1 MKFLISGISILALTQ
16 IIFDVLEAKHKSEKR
31 RKMFQRILWQGSPIV
46 LGMATLGLFYWRKKI
61 LTGKNLETGNNSS
74 RFQVLDAKNSVLDQR
89 YHRGCLD
96 RAGVKISELD
106 TPCPM
111 GGCRSEVWKEPI
123 ILQNAPV
130 EFLRVHWRTNCRDR
144 LRYHHAWDLFRP
156 LDRFL
161 KTIRMKIMQTRRSS
175 RWSKRFLF
183 FS

>member
-1 MKFLISGISILALTQ
+1 MAGFANRFGDGDLGSFLLKENVFGW
-16 IIFDVLEAKHKSEKR
+16 K
-31 RKMFQRILWQGSPIV
+31 
-46 LGMATLGLFYWRKKI
+46 Y
-61 LTGKNLETGNNSS
+61 LETGNNSS
-74 RFQVLDAKNSVLDQR
+74 RFQVLDAQNRVLDQR

-106 TPCPM
+106 APCPM
-111 GGCRSEVWKEPI
+111 IGCRSEDWKEPI

-144 LRYHHAWDLFRP
+144 LRYHHAWDLYRP

-175 RWSKRFLF
+175 R
-183 FS
+183 

>member
-1 MKFLISGISILALTQ
+1 MKFLISGISKLALTQ
-16 IIFDVLEAKHKSEKR
+16 IIFDVLEAKHKSKKR
-31 RKMFQRILWQGSPIV
+31 RKMFQRFLWQGSPIV
-46 LGMATLGLFYWRKKI
+46 LGMTTLGLFYWRKKI
-61 LTGKNLETGNNSS
+61 LAGKYFKTVNNSS
-74 RFQVLDAKNSVLDQR
+74 RFQVLDAKNRFLDQR
-89 YHRGCLD
+89 YHRGGLE

-111 GGCRSEVWKEPI
+111 RGCRSEVWKEQI

-130 EFLRVHWRTNCRDR
+130 EFLRVHWRTNCMDR
-144 LRYHHAWDLFRP
+144 LRYHHAWDLYRP

-175 RWSKRFLF
+175 QWYKRFLF

>member
-16 IIFDVLEAKHKSEKR
+16 IIFDVFEAKNKSEKR
-31 RKMFQRILWQGSPIV
+31 RKMFKRILWQGSPIV
-46 LGMATLGLFYWRKKI
+46 LGMVTLVLFYWRKKI
-61 LTGKNLETGNNSS
+61 LAGRYWETGNNSI
-74 RFQVLDAKNSVLDQR
+74 RFQVLDAKNRVLDQR

-96 RAGVKISELD
+96 GAGVKISELD

-111 GGCRSEVWKEPI
+111 RVCRSEVWKEPI

-130 EFLRVHWRTNCRDR
+130 DFLRVHWRTNIRDG
-144 LRYHHAWDLFRP
+144 LRHHHAWDLYRP

-161 KTIRMKIMQTRRSS
+161 KTIRMKILQTRRSS
-175 RWSKRFLF
+175 QWSKRFLF